1 MGGRTPLLAAWW
13 AECTWQYMWQRATPA
28 WVPLPGLYAMA
39 SACGMEHLIKNF
51 PMKWWMAKIC
61 YMCFMW
67 RKKRKREK
75 GIKLETWLQSR
86 PIRSCRSY
94 EAGFFYQELHQIQ
107 NTKQTK
113 CPHNDVDKP
122 GRNCITVQLP
132 ASFNVFLYSLPLS
145 LPFSQKSSSVD
156 THLQTC
162 LKWFCYVCFMTQTL
176 WVWNSFPGAAVLT
189 GNKEREKISYLK
201 AFKVCHYWK

>member
-1 MGGRTPLLAAWW
+1 MSVFITHDTRTHEIAADSIWQAAITSTRQHIDRVLCDFAMGGRTPLLAAWW

-94 EAGFFYQELHQIQ
+94 ETGFFIRSYIRFRILSKQ
-107 NTKQTK
+107 NAHTM
-113 CPHNDVDKP
+113 
-122 GRNCITVQLP
+122 L
-132 ASFNVFLYSLPLS
+132 
-145 LPFSQKSSSVD
+145 
-156 THLQTC
+156 
-162 LKWFCYVCFMTQTL
+162 
-176 WVWNSFPGAAVLT
+176 
-189 GNKEREKISYLK
+189 
-201 AFKVCHYWK
+201 